1 MVSSLVGDMT
11 TQRMPTLVEC
21 SFNFAMVGIKNAAV
35 FPDPVRAI
43 ALISFPDIHKGIAFR

>member
-1 MVSSLVGDMT
+1 MT